1 MNTYGILTLHSDA
14 SGSGQSI
21 ECEND
26 AEAMLR
32 AINLGPGQM
41 QIWERDRLVGEIRG
55 TPQEIRGQHRR
66 GGAGTW

>member
-1 MNTYGILTLHSDA
+1 MNTYRILALHSDA
-14 SGSGQSI
+14 SGAGHSM

-32 AINLGPGQM
+32 AINLGPSHM

-55 TPQEIRGQHRR
+55 TPQQMGERYGRR
-66 GGAGTW
+66 GAG